1 MDIQKMMEKDN
12 KSDGVYL
19 YIEKLQFRAY
29 GFSAYVLTLL
39 FPELIF
45 TDKLYQES
53 DIFVS
58 FLKV

>member
-1 MDIQKMMEKDN
+1 MMEKDN